1 MYKEMKCSSKFVTG
15 KVNNTDTINLSVLL
29 AVLTIDKLLIT
40 FSSPPL

>member
-1 MYKEMKCSSKFVTG
+1 MYKEMNCSSKFVTG